1 MTVMTWVMDG
11 LLAAMAAAML
21 IKGKYGITRQLA
33 AAPLVLA
40 VLDAAFAGQIQPM
53 LTPVLSWLLL
63 GLELTVLLGCGRL
76 LQVDRARAR
85 STARRRQLQRSR
97 TAFEQAMGERDRRR
111 CETAGRSSACA

>member
-63 GLELTVLLGCGRL
+63 GLEQGAPPPAAAQPGSL
-76 LQVDRARAR
+76 RA
-85 STARRRQLQRSR
+85 
-97 TAFEQAMGERDRRR
+97 GN
-111 CETAGRSSACA
+111 G